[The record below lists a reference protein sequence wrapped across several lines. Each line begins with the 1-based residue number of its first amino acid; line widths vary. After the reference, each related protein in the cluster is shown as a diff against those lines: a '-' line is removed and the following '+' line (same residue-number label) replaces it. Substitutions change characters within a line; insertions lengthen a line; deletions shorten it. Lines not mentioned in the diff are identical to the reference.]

1 MISDN
6 TVFMNISEKQ
16 KQVYYVF
23 SALEGNERFD
33 KTSFTLAVDHFINNK
48 NAYACLN
55 DISATLSQTGII
67 ITPEALYESLSA
79 VRFEGVFDGFPQ
91 EEFLSVPFR
100 ISRKVYEDFLNTTDS
115 IEQLNQIVHQY
126 VVRHGFKQS
135 IEPLIID
142 VLLETIFS
150 RNIQFLKS
158 IVSKKAE
165 TNLSDLIIREGNTV
179 GNYEE
184 SVYSAYN
191 GLLLES
197 NKLFD
202 EVLRVLIL
210 RMFDFLA
217 LYYNPEYENSLNKKF
232 GGKCFYLDSSFIVR
246 LLGFDGSFRTERS
259 RELLNI
265 LKSVDSIKFA
275 VHTKTIEEAQKK
287 IKELIDKNVNIL
299 SKGVKAM
306 YAISKRT
313 GKTEPLFELYASM
326 IKDGEVVNYHDFKLY
341 FSNIKRI
348 LLRHMPTLTIDSKSL
363 FSASSDRES
372 LYNELQKTD
381 KTPGRIKHIIK
392 LLDYIDKLRGGN
404 NYNPLEIKYW
414 LLTTDKKT
422 LDVDSRFIGDNPD
435 HGKSICIMPSEII
448 RQINYCSG
456 NIKGNHLDVFKKYML
471 NTKAYAQQ
479 YSEDEV
485 NTVSKIVT
493 LVESADLEKYDVDTM
508 VDNLFSQYSLN
519 EIQNRLSAI
528 ATQREKDQKLVD
540 LFTEANANYID
551 TKFSR
556 AVNEITRKATGWGHF
571 WISLVL
577 YAVPLALTIIIM
589 VKLVNFKGIQWNPS
603 TWINADSW
611 NSLEGAFTIIDGI
624 IWGITIFLGKIFRGK
639 LVKCYSSWRTK
650 MFLRR
655 LQ

>member
-1 MISDN
+1 MS
-6 TVFMNISEKQ
+6 ISEKQ

-33 KTSFTLAVDHFINNK
+33 KTSFTLAVDYFINNK

-55 DISATLSQTGII
+55 DISAALTQSGIA
-67 ITPEALYESLSA
+67 ITPEALYESLSS
-79 VRFEGVFDGFPQ
+79 VRFEGVFDSFPL
-91 EEFLSVPFR
+91 EENITTPFR
-100 ISRKVYEDFLNTTDS
+100 ISNKVYEDFINTTDS
-115 IEQLNQIVHQY
+115 IERLNQIVHQY
-126 VVRHGFKQS
+126 VLQHGYKQY

-158 IVSKKAE
+158 IVSKKEE
-165 TNLSDLIIREGNTV
+165 TNLSDLIVHEGNLV
-179 GNYEE
+179 GDYDEC
-184 SVYSAYN
+184 VYSAYN

-197 NKLFD
+197 NNSFD

-217 LYYNPEYENSLNKKF
+217 LYYNPDYEKALNKKYS
-232 GGKCFYLDSSFIVR
+232 GKCFYLDSSFIVR
-246 LLGFDGSFRTERS
+246 LLGFDGSFRTERA
-259 RELLNI
+259 RELLSI
-265 LKSVDSIKFA
+265 LKGVDSIQFA

-306 YAISKRT
+306 SAISRRT
-313 GKTEPLFELYASM
+313 GKQDPMFELFAMM
-326 IKDGEVVNYHDFKLY
+326 IKDGEVVNYHDFRLF
-341 FSNIKRI
+341 FSDIKKN
-348 LLRHMPTLTIDSKSL
+348 LLKHIPTLTIDSKSL
-363 FSASSDRES
+363 YSTSSDRES
-372 LYNELQKTD
+372 LYSELQKTD
-381 KTPGRIKHIIK
+381 KTAGRIKHIIK

-404 NYNPLEIKYW
+404 NYNPLEVKYW

-422 LDVDSRFIGDNPD
+422 LDIDSRFIDENPD

-456 NIKGNHLDVFKKYML
+456 NIKGNHLEVFKKYML
-471 NTKAYAQQ
+471 KTKAYAQQ

-485 NTVSKIVT
+485 ETVSKIAT
-493 LVESADLEKYDVDTM
+493 FVERADLEKYDVDKM
-508 VDNLFSQYSLN
+508 IDNLFSQYSLN

-528 ATQREKDQKLVD
+528 ATQREKDQELVD

-556 AVNEITRKATGWGHF
+556 AVNEVSRKANKWGHF
-571 WISLVL
+571 WICLIL
-577 YAVPLALTIIIM
+577 YTIPVTLTVYVM
-589 VKLVNFKGIQWNPS
+589 TKLVIFKNIQWDPA

-611 NSLEGAFTIIDGI
+611 SSLEGVFTIIDFFF
-624 IWGITIFLGKIFRGK
+624 WGITIFLDTK
-639 LVKCYSSWRTK
+639 LRAKFVNWYSTWRTEL
-650 MFLRR
+650 FLKK